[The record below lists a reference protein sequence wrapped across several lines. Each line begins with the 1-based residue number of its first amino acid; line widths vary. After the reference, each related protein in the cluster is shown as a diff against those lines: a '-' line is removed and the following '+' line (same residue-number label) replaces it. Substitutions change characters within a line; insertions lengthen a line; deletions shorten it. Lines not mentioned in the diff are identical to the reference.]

1 MRFNFIF
8 LKVIIFYINSFTYS
22 FVTTARVSHATPA
35 ALYAHTSN
43 RYWEDDS
50 KIPVQYRRVCKDIT
64 RQLVEGMGRNINV
77 ILGGGKRSWLPYIPP
92 ERGSN
97 LTHFKKVGRRLDGRN
112 LIFEWMKDK
121 QRRMFPAQYVSTR
134 TEMLNIMQNT
144 EYLLGK

>member
-1 MRFNFIF
+1 
-8 LKVIIFYINSFTYS
+8 
-22 FVTTARVSHATPA
+22 
-35 ALYAHTSN
+35 
-43 RYWEDDS
+43 
-50 KIPVQYRRVCKDIT
+50 
-64 RQLVEGMGRNINV
+64 MGRNINV

-144 EYLLGK
+144 EYLLGELKRENVIRFHETVVGGKHHQKY